1 MPLMKFARLSLL
13 LLIASCTAEPPPP
26 AAPPP
31 TKVGVV
37 TLQAE
42 SVALTTELVG
52 RTTPYLMSEVRP
64 QVTGIVKQRLFE
76 EGTLVKAGDVLYQIE
91 PAPFQAT
98 VNEAQA
104 ALTNAQATVVAARLK
119 SERYADLVK
128 IEAVARQDAD
138 DAQATYRQS
147 VANVA
152 QQKAA
157 LESAQIQLRFTRITA
172 PISGRIGRS
181 TVTAG
186 ALVSAN
192 QTDALAT
199 IRALDPMYVDMNQSS
214 ASLLRLKRMLG
225 SGQVDPGATAVSLRL
240 EDGSIYSHAGEMKF
254 AEVAVDQETG
264 SVTLRAT
271 FPNPDEVLLPGMY
284 VQSIVNEAIEP
295 RGILAP
301 QQGIARDAKGNAV
314 ALVVD
319 AENKVVQR
327 AVETTRAIGNA
338 WLIAKG
344 LAAGD
349 RLIVEGVEKTR
360 VGAVVEPLDVSKT
373 FAGARPATQADG
385 TPAASASGD
394 RPGAG
399 ATAAPATAQTA
410 APAAASAT
418 SAPAGKN

>member
-1 MPLMKFARLSLL
+1 MPLMKFAPLFLL
-13 LLIASCTAEPPPP
+13 LSIAACTSEPPPP

-31 TKVGVV
+31 TKVGVI

-42 SVALTTELVG
+42 PVALTTELVG

-64 QVTGIVKQRLFE
+64 QVAGIVKARLFE
-76 EGTLVKAGDVLYQIE
+76 EGSLVKAGDVLYQIE

-104 ALTNAQATVVAARLK
+104 ALANAQATVAAARLK
-119 SERYADLVK
+119 SERFADLVK
-128 IEAVARQDAD
+128 IDAVARQDAD

-157 LESAQIQLRFTRITA
+157 LESAQIQLRFTKITA

-181 TVTAG
+181 AVTAG
-186 ALVSAN
+186 ALVGVN

-199 IRALDPMYVDMNQSS
+199 IRALDPVYVDMNQSS

-225 SGQVDPGATAVSLRL
+225 SGQVDPGATEVSLRL
-240 EDGSIYSHAGEMKF
+240 EDGTIYGHTGQLKF
-254 AEVAVDQETG
+254 SEVAVDQETG

-271 FPNPDEVLLPGMY
+271 FPNPEEVLLPGMY
-284 VQSIVNEAIEP
+284 VQAIVNEAVEP

-301 QQGIARDAKGNAV
+301 QQGIMRDAKGNAL

-319 AENKVVQR
+319 ADNKVAQR
-327 AVETTRAIGNA
+327 AVDTSRAIGNT

-360 VGAVVEPLDVSKT
+360 AGAVVEPLDVSKT
-373 FAGARPATQADG
+373 FAGAKPGAAAGEQPATPATDS
-385 TPAASASGD
+385 PSAASA
-394 RPGAG
+394 AK
-399 ATAAPATAQTA
+399 
-410 APAAASAT
+410 PAAASSAT
-418 SAPAGKN
+418 PNASSPAEKQ